1 MSSAF
6 ADLLPGLY
14 VAVLAALLL
23 AALRRFWD
31 PVPAWVAAAFAL
43 ALLALFGRVLL
54 RGEILL
60 PLDNLRGEALFG
72 DLAPTEPHG
81 NLIQGDLIQLIAPS
95 EALVRE
101 AFREGRLPFWNDRVG
116 AGMPLLAD
124 PQAQVLQPLVLL
136 ARPFDL
142 GPAAGVTAALRVLFA
157 LVFTFL
163 FLRRLDLGQG
173 AALCGALGFGLG
185 GFVLLWLGWP
195 LANSAAWLP
204 AVLYG
209 ILLLDRRGAR
219 RDALLLG
226 IALFGLLEGG
236 HPETIAY
243 SLLFALAFVAACALS
258 RARGARRAFMSRAA
272 WAFALAFGVGAP
284 TLLPAVLYLPQT
296 ERASRE
302 AARLA
307 EFASDPA
314 TLAARAVPVFAPN
327 AQGNSRYLDYWGP
340 SNSNEDASGFVG
352 TILLLCALLVGL
364 HPRPLSRN
372 GRGGTKT
379 GAFLPSPLGRG
390 AGGEGWAGKLL
401 LASAALAL
409 AGAVGLGRPRLLLI
423 AGFAAAALGALAIE
437 RLARGEGSR
446 RAALAAGLVLAALL
460 AWAYLAHPYPGDPER
475 MAVFRLGWL
484 RWQLRF
490 LGAGLLIL
498 LLARGRRFLPYL
510 LAPLVAAELFLIHA
524 PANPPMPERLLFP
537 TVPALRFLQAHT
549 QEGER
554 IAALGSALP
563 PNLATLYGLSDARI
577 YNPAMPAPWEDLV
590 APLVAGSSAVPG
602 QGEVPAFGR
611 PLDPLYP
618 RLGVRFLLTEPEVAL
633 PPPLRLAFADPTAR
647 IWEIPRPSP
656 LLFAAGRP
664 EPAARLA
671 VERRSPAAYRVGV
684 PAALRGDAWRLS
696 SGLLGL
702 DGWRVRADGR
712 AIPTDRD
719 GDALL
724 SAPIPAG
731 TEEIEI
737 SYRPPGFVLG
747 LALALV
753 ALALLGLRASGFVS
767 AATKS

>member
-14 VAVLAALLL
+14 VALLAALLL

-60 PLDNLRGEALFG
+60 PLDNLRGEAPFG
-72 DLAPTEPHG
+72 DLAPAVPHG
-81 NLIQGDLIQLIAPS
+81 NLIQGDLIQLVAPGGA
-95 EALVRE
+95 EVRRAL
-101 AFREGRLPFWNDRVG
+101 FEGRLPFWNERVG

-124 PQAQVLQPLVLL
+124 PQAQALAPLVLL
-136 ARPFDL
+136 ALPFDL

-163 FLRRLDLGQG
+163 FLRRLDLGSG

-226 IALFGLLEGG
+226 IALFGLLQGG
-236 HPETIAY
+236 HPETIVY
-243 SLLFALAFVAACALS
+243 SLLFALAFGAACALS
-258 RARGARRAFMSRAA
+258 RAKGARRAFASRAA

-284 TLLPAVLYLPQT
+284 TLLPATLYLPQT
-296 ERASRE
+296 ARASRE
-302 AARLA
+302 AARPA
-307 EFASDPA
+307 EIAADPA
-314 TLAARAVPVFAPN
+314 TLAARAVPVIAPN

-352 TILLLCALLVGL
+352 TILLLCALLAGL
-364 HPRPLSRN
+364 HPRALSRN
-372 GRGGTKT
+372 GSEGTKT

-390 AGGEGWAGKLL
+390 AGGESWAGRLL
-401 LASAALAL
+401 LGSAALAL

-437 RLARGEGSR
+437 RFARGEGSR
-446 RAALAAGLVLAALL
+446 LAALAIGLALAAAL

-475 MAVFRLGWL
+475 LAVFRFGWL

-490 LGAGLLIL
+490 LGAGLLVL
-498 LLARGRRFLPYL
+498 LVARGRRSLPLL
-510 LAPLVAAELFLIHA
+510 LAPLLAAELLLIHG
-524 PANPPMPERLLFP
+524 PANPPMPPRLLFP
-537 TVPALRFLQAHT
+537 TPPAIRFLQANT
-549 QEGER
+549 AGGQR
-554 IAALGSALP
+554 IAALGRALP
-563 PNLATLYGLSDARI
+563 PNLATLYGLLDARI
-577 YNPAMPAPWEDLV
+577 YNPAMPAAWEDLV

-618 RLGVRFLLTEPEVAL
+618 RLGVRFLLTEPQATL
-633 PPPLRLAFADPTAR
+633 PPPLRLAFSDPTAR
-647 IWEIPRPSP
+647 IWEIPGPSP
-656 LLFAAGRP
+656 LLFVAGRTDP
-664 EPAARLA
+664 GSRLE
-671 VERRSPAAYRVGV
+671 VVRRSPASLRIEV
-684 PAALRGDAWRLS
+684 PPALQAGAWRLS
-696 SGLLGL
+696 TGILAS
-702 DGWRVRADGR
+702 DGWQVRADGR
-712 AIPTDRD
+712 AIPGDRD
-719 GDALL
+719 LGALL
-724 SAPIPAG
+724 AAEVPAG
-731 TEEIEI
+731 TRRIEI
-737 SYRPPGFVLG
+737 VYRPPGFLPGCLLALGALG
-747 LALALV
+747 LAAFRARAAEKGV
-753 ALALLGLRASGFVS
+753 AG
-767 AATKS
+767 